1 MFLGRRARRA
11 LGVAA
16 TGVGVV
22 LIAGVAWAAWTST
35 GVGAAASGATS
46 ALALTTVD
54 AAALTSA
61 QLYPGGTGDVLVR
74 VRVDGALEELGRFA
88 SDVAAPM
95 VSRLKV
101 LARMNIVERR
111 RPQDGQFAINAGG
124 REVDVRLATV
134 ATLYGE
140 KAVMRDL

>member
-61 QLYPGGTGDVLVR
+61 QLYPGGTGDVVVR
-74 VRVDGALEELGRFA
+74 VQDRKSTRLN
-88 SDVAAPM
+88 SSH
-95 VSRLKV
+95 VSES
-101 LARMNIVERR
+101 RM
-111 RPQDGQFAINAGG
+111 PSSA
-124 REVDVRLATV
+124 
-134 ATLYGE
+134 
-140 KAVMRDL
+140 